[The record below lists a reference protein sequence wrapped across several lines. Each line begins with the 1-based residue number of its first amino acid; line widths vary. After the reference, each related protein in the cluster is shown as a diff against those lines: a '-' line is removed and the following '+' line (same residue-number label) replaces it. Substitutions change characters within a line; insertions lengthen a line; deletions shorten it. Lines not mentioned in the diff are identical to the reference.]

1 MFYDNQVTTASA
13 HFPILLVHGGA
24 WAIPADAAAAHESG
38 VRRALET
45 GYALLSRGASALD
58 AVEAAVTVL
67 EDDPTFDAGRGS
79 FLTSDGRVQL
89 DALLMDGGR
98 MKAGGVACVERL
110 RNPIQAARLV
120 LEKSQHVY
128 FVGPG
133 AEQFAQAHGMAL
145 IDNSEL
151 VLDRE
156 RQRLLHAQAR
166 NSAGFADET
175 FSGPDISLPADLHDD
190 KSPETAVLLAQAGHP
205 SSADR
210 THIFAD
216 GDSVTKD
223 SATGSFVSG
232 HDFTACE
239 KMQRLEQ
246 EASGHDF
253 TACEKM
259 QRLEQEASGHDF
271 SRADTIAKKINRALA
286 PEGKQSLPRK
296 ESRTESADS
305 MTHAKGPRPSG
316 QDRAEGR
323 PPTAEDHDTV
333 GAVALDS
340 RGNLAAATSTG
351 GTLNKTPGR
360 VGDSSL
366 IGCGCYADNLSAAV
380 SLTGWGEPI
389 MKLVLGKWATDRVA
403 SGIAPDLAASE
414 AIAYLFN
421 RLGGHGGIILLG
433 PDGRFG
439 LAHNTPA
446 MAWGLATPTTLQTGL
461 TI

>member
-1 MFYDNQVTTASA
+1 MPPPRFPQMIYHNSVTTQ
-13 HFPILLVHGGA
+13 HQHLPTLLVHGGA
-24 WAIPADAAAAHESG
+24 WAIPAEAEADHLNG
-38 VRRALET
+38 VRNALEA
-45 GYALLSRGASALD
+45 GYAVLSRGGSSLD
-58 AVEAAVTVL
+58 AVQAAVTVL
-67 EDDPTFDAGRGS
+67 EDDHTFDAGRGS
-79 FLTSDGRVQL
+79 FLTSDGRVQM

-120 LEKSQHVY
+120 LERSPHVY
-128 FVGPG
+128 FVADG
-133 AEQFAQAHGMAL
+133 AEQFAHAHGMAL

-156 RQRLLHAQAR
+156 RERLAHAKRREA
-166 NSAGFADET
+166 AGFGDDT
-175 FSGPDISLPADLHDD
+175 FSGQDSPLHPVLHDD
-190 KSPETAVLLAQAGHP
+190 KSPETAFP
-205 SSADR
+205 SHLNS
-210 THIFAD
+210 
-216 GDSVTKD
+216 
-223 SATGSFVSG
+223 
-232 HDFTACE
+232 
-239 KMQRLEQ
+239 
-246 EASGHDF
+246 
-253 TACEKM
+253 
-259 QRLEQEASGHDF
+259 
-271 SRADTIAKKINRALA
+271 
-286 PEGKQSLPRK
+286 
-296 ESRTESADS
+296 
-305 MTHAKGPRPSG
+305 
-316 QDRAEGR
+316 
-323 PPTAEDHDTV
+323 HDTV

-340 RGNLAAATSTG
+340 SGNLAAATSTG

-403 SGIAPDLAASE
+403 SGTAPDIAARE

-446 MAWGLATPTTLQTGL
+446 MAWGLATPGGLQTGL
-461 TI
+461 SV